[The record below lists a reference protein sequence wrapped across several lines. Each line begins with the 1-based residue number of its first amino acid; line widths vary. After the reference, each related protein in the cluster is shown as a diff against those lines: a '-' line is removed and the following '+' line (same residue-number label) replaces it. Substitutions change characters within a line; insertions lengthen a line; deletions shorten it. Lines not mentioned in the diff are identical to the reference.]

1 MTIDKMKIK
10 TLSLFALSI
19 FALIFLMS
27 AVSAVDLNPI
37 TVYTIPQNINQNTGS
52 FNIIFD
58 LKNVGVA
65 GNLNFSASTIN
76 TGSLSFNDT
85 TIAASATETIKAT
98 VTFSTSFS
106 GTISGVI
113 NVTGTGMSTYET
125 LPFSVQ
131 ILEEAPQEI
140 LDCSE
145 NPGKL
150 EVKNIDFNNDGFSRR
165 EFGSDDEWFFLDE
178 IEVEIEVENDGNWDV
193 DDISLEWGIYDLGK
207 RDWVID
213 LDEEDEF
220 NLKDGDE
227 ETIIINFKL
236 DDDLDLDFDEIEG
249 DYRFYVIATG
259 TIDDNDAGSDDGKD
273 TCAFDF
279 DDAEAIIESDFVVL
293 DNIDIPETLS
303 CGETVTIT
311 ADVWNTGDSDQD
323 EVSIE
328 VFGRENILDFR
339 KTIEVGD
346 IDEFDRQQISFTFTV
361 PKNIDE
367 KFYALNFEV
376 NDEDRDVYEN
386 DFDDDLSE
394 FTVPFK
400 VEGNCGAAED
410 VIISASLESE
420 ARAGKEMV
428 IRATIINNGDELK
441 TFTINAAEFLTWADA
456 VSQDQNT
463 LVLNAGQSR
472 DVLFKFD
479 VKKDTSG
486 SQTFFIELVS
496 DDDVTT
502 RQPVSVNIEASRPF
516 LGITGFAVENAS
528 LWGLGLL
535 NIILVVIII
544 IVAVRIAR
552 RK

>member
-1 MTIDKMKIK
+1 M
-10 TLSLFALSI
+10 LV
-19 FALIFLMS
+19 FLVS

-37 TVYTIPQNINQNTGS
+37 TVYTIPQNVNQNVGS

-58 LKNVGVA
+58 LTNVGVA
-65 GNLNFSASTIN
+65 GDLNFSASTVS

-98 VTFSTSFS
+98 IIFSTSFS
-106 GTISGVI
+106 GTISGLI

-140 LDCSE
+140 LDCDTIG
-145 NPGKL
+145 NPGDL
-150 EVKNIDFNNDGFSRR
+150 NVKKIDFNNEGFLGR

-227 ETIIINFKL
+227 ETLTVSFKL
-236 DDDLDLDFDEIEG
+236 DDDLDLDLDEIEG

-259 TIDDNDAGSDDGKD
+259 TIDDSDAGIFDDKN

-279 DDAEAIIESDFVVL
+279 EDAETIIESDFVVL
-293 DNIDIPETLS
+293 DNIEFPES
-303 CGETVTIT
+303 IQCGETIEIT
-311 ADVWNTGDSDQD
+311 ADVWNIGDEDQD
-323 EVSIE
+323 EVSVE
-328 VFGRENILDFR
+328 VFGREKILDFR
-339 KTIEVGD
+339 KTIEAGD
-346 IDEFDRQQISFTFTV
+346 IDAFDRQQISFTFTV

-376 NDEDRDVYEN
+376 YDEDNDIYEN
-386 DFDDDLSE
+386 DFDDDPAE
-394 FTVPFK
+394 FTIPFK
-400 VEGNCGAAED
+400 VEGNCGVGIAD
-410 VIISASLESE
+410 IIISASLESE

-428 IRATIINNGDELK
+428 IRATIMNNGDELR
-441 TFTINAAEFLTWADA
+441 TFTINAAEFTTWADLI
-456 VSQDQNT
+456 SQDQNI

-472 DVLFKFD
+472 DVLFTFD
-479 VKKDTSG
+479 VKKDASG

-496 DDDVTT
+496 DSDVTK
-502 RQPVSVNIEASRPF
+502 QPVSVNIEASRPF
-516 LGITGFAVENAS
+516 LGITGFAIENAS
-528 LWGLGLL
+528 LWGLGIL
-535 NIILVVIII
+535 NVILIVIII